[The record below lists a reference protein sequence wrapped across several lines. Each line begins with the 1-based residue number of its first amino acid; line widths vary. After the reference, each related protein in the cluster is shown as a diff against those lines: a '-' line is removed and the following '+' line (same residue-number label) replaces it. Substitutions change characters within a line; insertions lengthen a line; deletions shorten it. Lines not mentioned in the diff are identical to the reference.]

1 MIGGDLTKLEISF
14 LIINQ
19 KNPFKLFNPN
29 GVSGG
34 DTKKPKFENRIL
46 ILRSIACNIKYIQ
59 DIPSVL
65 LLEKSRVTKKNGD
78 LVFSNVDPQWSL
90 VVNCTKQTIL
100 NYGPWYDRQ
109 REQLWKYFFPQ
120 TYESFE
126 PVESDRRQI
135 SKFDFYLNLKDNT
148 NSEINLIFCSNMSDI
163 QDKKLTF
170 KCRGESSFSCS
181 IPWIT
186 KKDGFQTS
194 ICGTFNFVQG
204 YTNMTFKHFLS
215 AEQLKLN
222 VDIHYP
228 LIWNDLQTWDINI
241 ELCRATVFLVFQ
253 HKFFFQDLIN
263 DWSSK
268 TIADLRNFVPYI
280 YNINTN
286 VTDLEVLLP
295 SNQHNWIDTQFL
307 ENNAFLALLTPN
319 ATIKTSLSF
328 EDYLPEKT
336 TIKLEIKVSFFF
348 FFFFI
353 SSKSIFFRQH
363 LFVQDL

>member
-1 MIGGDLTKLEISF
+1 
-14 LIINQ
+14 
-19 KNPFKLFNPN
+19 
-29 GVSGG
+29 
-34 DTKKPKFENRIL
+34 
-46 ILRSIACNIKYIQ
+46 
-59 DIPSVL
+59 
-65 LLEKSRVTKKNGD
+65 
-78 LVFSNVDPQWSL
+78 
-90 VVNCTKQTIL
+90 
-100 NYGPWYDRQ
+100 
-109 REQLWKYFFPQ
+109 
-120 TYESFE
+120 
-126 PVESDRRQI
+126 
-135 SKFDFYLNLKDNT
+135 
-148 NSEINLIFCSNMSDI
+148 
-163 QDKKLTF
+163 
-170 KCRGESSFSCS
+170 
-181 IPWIT
+181 
-186 KKDGFQTS
+186 
-194 ICGTFNFVQG
+194 
-204 YTNMTFKHFLS
+204 
-215 AEQLKLN
+215 
-222 VDIHYP
+222 
-228 LIWNDLQTWDINI
+228 
-241 ELCRATVFLVFQ
+241 VFLVFQ